1 MDFAAPEFQ
10 ANLQIAIDLFVSKK
24 RHGVTRGGGLR
35 FKDSSGNLVFRV
47 ERQSH
52 KSALKRVLFD
62 ASGNPLIYIH
72 RNQNGSW
79 QGFKRDNSEEVMIF
93 RVERTLNALFR
104 TELDVFPVGENGEE
118 SKSDFKM
125 KGSPFHRSCTI
136 YSGNSIMAQTS
147 LMYKLGIQKVL
158 VPRHRFRLTIFP
170 GFVDHAFVVAL
181 IVIFFDGRKLWI

>member
-104 TELDVFPVGENGEE
+104 TELEVFPVSENGEE